1 MKWLRKICC
10 QFLRLVEREEM
21 DEAYRELLIEYRNAQ
36 RKYTEAEERLAKL
49 KSRMEAAMREPWE

>member
-21 DEAYRELLIEYRNAQ
+21 DEAYRELLIEYRHAQ
-36 RKYTEAEERLAKL
+36 RKCQEAEERLLKL
-49 KSRMEAAMREPWE
+49 RGRIIVAMGEPWE